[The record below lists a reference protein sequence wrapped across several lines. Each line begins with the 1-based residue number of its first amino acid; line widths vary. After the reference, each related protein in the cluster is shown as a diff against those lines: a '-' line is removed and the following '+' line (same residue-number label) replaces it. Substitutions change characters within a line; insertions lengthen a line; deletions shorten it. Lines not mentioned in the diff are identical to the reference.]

1 MILFKKVRLLTFISL
16 IVILIIGL
24 LYSKYRYSVSWL
36 NQEVGGVFYVI
47 FWCLLAFLFIPSRRA
62 VWQIPLWVL
71 AITCLIEFLQLW
83 KTPSLDY
90 LRSFW
95 WGKMVLGNV
104 FNWADFPYYFIGYG
118 LGWIGLK
125 MIWNLKDKHKKSARE

>member
-1 MILFKKVRLLTFISL
+1 MSLKNIRLFTFSSL
-16 IVILIIGL
+16 IIILITGL

-36 NQEVGGVFYVI
+36 NQEVGGIFYVI

-71 AITCLIEFLQLW
+71 TITCLIEFLQLW
-83 KTPSLDY
+83 HPPFLDY

-104 FNWADFPYYFIGYG
+104 FNWADFPYYFIGSG
-118 LGWIGLK
+118 LGWLGLK
-125 MIWNLKDKHKKSARE
+125 MIWNVKHKPKKETQL

>member
-1 MILFKKVRLLTFISL
+1 MLFKNIRLFTFSF
-16 IVILIIGL
+16 LIIVLITGL
-24 LYSKYRYSVSWL
+24 LYSKYRYSVPWL
-36 NQEVGGVFYVI
+36 NQEVGGIFYVI
-47 FWCLLAFLFIPSRRA
+47 FWCLLAFLFIPTRRT

-83 KTPSLDY
+83 HPPFLDY

-104 FNWADFPYYFIGYG
+104 FNWADFPYYFIGSG
-118 LGWIGLK
+118 LGWLGLK
-125 MIWNLKDKHKKSARE
+125 MIWNVKDKPVK